1 MVLVRQRT
9 RLKNRIHATLA
20 KYALRCDEVSDL
32 FGVRG
37 RALLRRQLEA
47 LPPHTAFATGLL
59 LEQVEHLD
67 SQVRALEERMH
78 RVFQPTPLI
87 QWLMTL
93 PGVGFILAVV
103 IALELG
109 DIRRFPDAERFA
121 AYAGTTPRVHASAG
135 KTRHGPLRPDVNR
148 YLKTFSGSC
157 QAIFLERCR
166 SCCRAI
172 VARWYDSSYGIW
184 RSHRTKM
191 IFSHFA
197 PNARSAWRWEL
208 PRARCAS

>member
-20 KYALRCDEVSDL
+20 KNALRCDEVSDL

-37 RALLRRQLEA
+37 RARLRRQLEA
-47 LPPHTAFATGLL
+47 LPPHTAFTTRLL

-67 SQVRALEERMH
+67 RQVRALEERM
-78 RVFQPTPLI
+78 RSVFQPTPLI

-109 DIRRFPDAERFA
+109 DIRHA
-121 AYAGTTPRVHASAG
+121 AWGVPG
-135 KTRHGPLRPDVNR
+135 G
-148 YLKTFSGSC
+148 
-157 QAIFLERCR
+157 
-166 SCCRAI
+166 
-172 VARWYDSSYGIW
+172 
-184 RSHRTKM
+184 
-191 IFSHFA
+191 
-197 PNARSAWRWEL
+197 
-208 PRARCAS
+208 RARFRHELKKLGF